1 MKLLFLT
8 ISFILLFL
16 EGSSQKKGIDYIS
29 FKSAEKVFLQKER
42 LIWTG
47 NDNLILSQY
56 FCKYINPFN

>member
-16 EGSSQKKGIDYIS
+16 GSSQKKCIDYIS

>member
-56 FCKYINPFN
+56 FF